1 MKDDASG
8 RRPFLNSNNFKILQ
22 MKQNG
27 LLFIPDISGF
37 TQFINSVELKHSQH
51 IIGELLETLLDANQM
66 GLTVSE
72 VEGDAILFY
81 KLGDSPDLEVT
92 YKQVEKMFLSFHKHL
107 EWYESRRTCHCKACM
122 SAINLSLKVV
132 THYGE
137 FTEYKIKDYLKL
149 IGKDVIVAHQL
160 LKNDIP
166 QHEYWLITNDLSK
179 GKMPRKFT
187 PTMKWDHGTKQLD
200 DNEIS
205 FHFAQLG
212 YLKSN

>member
-1 MKDDASG
+1 
-8 RRPFLNSNNFKILQ
+8 
-22 MKQNG
+22 MKQSG

-37 TQFINSVELKHSQH
+37 TQFVNSVALAHSQH
-51 IIGELLETLLDANQM
+51 IIAELLETLIDANQM

-81 KLGDSPDLEVT
+81 KLGDSPDLDIT
-92 YKQVEKMFLSFHKHL
+92 YKQVEKMFLSFHQHL
-107 EWYESRRTCHCKACM
+107 LQYESRRTCHCEACM
-122 SAINLSLKVV
+122 SAINLSLKIV

-166 QHEYWLITNDLSK
+166 EHEYWLITQGLSG
-179 GKMPRKFT
+179 GKAPKKFT
-187 PTMKWDHGTKQLD
+187 PLIKWGRGTKQLD
-200 DNEIS
+200 ENKIS

-212 YLKSN
+212 HLKTIKQASMY